1 MPYRI
6 EKKSHKNE
14 RDIQLRLASNKSE
27 VSEEKKKQ
35 KQINNE
41 TFI

>member
-27 VSEEKKKQ
+27 VSEEKKKNRS
-35 KQINNE
+35 K
-41 TFI
+41 